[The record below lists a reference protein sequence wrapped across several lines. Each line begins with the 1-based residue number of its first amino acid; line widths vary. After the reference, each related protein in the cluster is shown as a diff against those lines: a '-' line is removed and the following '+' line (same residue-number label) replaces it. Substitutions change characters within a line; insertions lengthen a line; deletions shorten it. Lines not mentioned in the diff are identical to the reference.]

1 MISALV
7 MLVATAIRHEE
18 PPTVIR
24 CRFEH
29 MPPVTMML
37 RDGMGG
43 SHSTLQIGKRHPVP
57 LSVGSSLMSASY
69 GVQDLTFSL
78 RLPASVSVAAVGA
91 DTMTYY
97 GDCSHPG
104 R

>member
-1 MISALV
+1 MILALSI
-7 MLVATAIRHEE
+7 LVAGAVRNEA

-24 CRFEH
+24 CHFEH
-29 MPPVTMML
+29 MPPMVMIL

-43 SHSTLQIGKRHPVP
+43 SRNTLQIGKRRPIP

-69 GVQDLTFSL
+69 GAQDLTFSL
-78 RLPASVSVAAVGA
+78 RLPSSVSVGAVGA
-91 DTMTYY
+91 DTATYY
-97 GDCSHPG
+97 GDCSQP